1 MPFESTREEY
11 RDRFTCGFDQARSIF
26 DPCLSNALEKLGSNK
41 AMDDF
46 LQGANLLCMM
56 GQGVEPV
63 LVYLEEAPDTAALVG
78 EAMIDELA
86 YYAYKLATST
96 NAPAVVPFLQ
106 SMLPVA
112 RRLECGEAMQG
123 FLDLG
128 LEVMRET
135 TPSIHGHHAIHP
147 SPALDRFFE
156 TAPRVLALLNL
167 AGLTN
172 WARFGARVH
181 ASDPDA
187 LKAYF
192 SLESADSR
200 SVLQR
205 ECHGT
210 LLTDN
215 ERRLGYYLQ
224 ALWGDD
230 EPLVPYPTFEAEIP
244 QRPYFDEHGLR
255 VPDLFDDRGDIP
267 GIDRYRALLAHMMAH
282 RQWSE
287 TIVADNY
294 SPMQRL
300 AMEVFED
307 ARVEYLAMARY
318 PGLRRLFRALHPR
331 VAEGDCDPARQSC
344 VNHRLMMLSRALLDP
359 GGHGY
364 ADAVIDAFA
373 ARFHERM
380 ARGETGT
387 RDAVALGMAFMAR
400 SRRPSDSFAE
410 VWFPPERVEFRDD
423 NRHLWRF
430 IEEGD
435 EEELF
440 DRHAARAEDDEPGRD
455 YALPPRLYPE
465 WDVEARLYRPDWVS
479 VFDSLHPSGRAAH
492 VDGLL
497 EKHQGLVKQLRQ
509 VADLLKPQNRERIR
523 YQEEGGELDLDVA
536 IRAMIDRR
544 SGVEPDPRVNMSH
557 RPAERDISVSLLVDL
572 SASIAERPEG
582 SSQTILELSQT
593 AVSLLG
599 QAVEALGDP
608 FAIAGF
614 DSNTRHEVRYRHIKG
629 FDEPW
634 GTEVKARLAGM
645 EAGMSTRMGAALRHA
660 GHFLSHRR
668 SDKKLLLVL
677 TDGEPHDVDV
687 RDPRRLIADAR
698 EAVKSLDADGIFTW
712 CISLDPRADEY
723 VADIF
728 GQHYTVVDRVERLP
742 EALPRLFMQI
752 TG

>member
-1 MPFESTREEY
+1 MPKDSIRQAY
-11 RDRFTCGFDQARSIF
+11 RDRFKCGFDQAREIF
-26 DPCLSNALEKLGSNK
+26 DPCLSNALEKLASDR

-63 LVYLEEAPDTAALVG
+63 LVYLEEGPDTAVLVG
-78 EAMIDELA
+78 EAMIGDLA
-86 YYAYKLATST
+86 HYAYKLATST

-112 RRLECGEAMQG
+112 RRLESRDAMQA

-147 SPALDRFFE
+147 SPVLDRFFE
-156 TAPRVLALLNL
+156 TAPRVLAWLNL
-167 AGLTN
+167 AGLAN

-181 ASDPDA
+181 ANDPDG

-192 SLESADSR
+192 GLDSADSR
-200 SVLQR
+200 TVLQR
-205 ECHGT
+205 ERHGT
-210 LLTDN
+210 LLADN

-224 ALWGDD
+224 ALWAAD
-230 EPLVPYPTFEAEIP
+230 EPLVPYPTLEAETP

-255 VPDLFDDRGDIP
+255 VPDLFDDHGGIS

-318 PGLRRLFRALHPR
+318 PGLRRLFLALHPR
-331 VAEGDCDPARQSC
+331 VEADACDPARQSC
-344 VNHRLMMLSRALLDP
+344 VNHRLMMLSYALLDP

-364 ADAVIDAFA
+364 EDTVIDEFV

-380 ARGETGT
+380 AEGNSRT
-387 RDAVALGMAFMAR
+387 RDAAELGVAFMAR
-400 SRRPSDSFAE
+400 TRRPSDAFAE

-440 DRHAARAEDDEPGRD
+440 DRHAARADDDEPGRD

-465 WDVEARLYRPDWVS
+465 WDSEGRLYRPDWVS

-492 VDGLL
+492 VDALL
-497 EKHQGLVKQLRQ
+497 EKHQGLAKQLRQ
-509 VADLLKPQNRERIR
+509 VADLLKPQNRERVR

-544 SGVEPDPRVNMSH
+544 SGAEPDPRVNMSH

-572 SASIAERPEG
+572 SASIGERPEG

-608 FAIAGF
+608 LAIAGF

-634 GTEVKARLAGM
+634 GADVKSRLAGM

-728 GQHYTVVDRVERLP
+728 GHHHTVVDRVERLP
-742 EALPRLFMQI
+742 EALPRLFMQL